1 VDPLLIATRTLHFGG
16 ALSLLGVVGFAALIA
31 SDPPPPLRR
40 RLRMAA
46 QLSAAVVLITAPL
59 WLTLVGAQM
68 SADTLASAVST
79 GVPETVLLDTQ
90 FGHAIGLRFVLTLL
104 LLPLLSRLGAGRM
117 RDRAAAFL
125 AAAIV
130 AGMAWQGHASAEVG
144 RHAVIHLA
152 ADAAHLV
159 AGGLWLGALLPLMLL
174 LRCTTETTAQ
184 YRAVKRFSTL
194 GVICV
199 AALLP
204 SGVVN
209 TYYLVG
215 SAAALIGTVYGR
227 ILILKLALVLTMLTL
242 AAINRWHL
250 LPRLAERDRVAGQR
264 LARHTGIEGALG
276 LGLIAIVAVL
286 GTMAPAMH
294 GSLLW
299 PFGAPLQLHPSSAMP
314 AGHIHDE

>member
-1 VDPLLIATRTLHFGG
+1 MDPLLIATRALHFGG

-31 SDPPPPLRR
+31 CEPPPLMR

-46 QLSAAVVLITAPL
+46 QLSAGAVLMTAPL

-68 SADTLASAVST
+68 SADTLASAISS
-79 GVPETVLLDTQ
+79 GVPQTVLLDTQ
-90 FGHAIGLRFVLTLL
+90 FGHLIGLRCVLTLL

-117 RDRAAAFL
+117 RDGAALLL

-130 AGMAWQGHASAEVG
+130 GGMAWQGHAGAELG

-152 ADAAHLV
+152 ADAVHLV
-159 AGGLWLGALLPLMLL
+159 AGGLWLGALLPFMLL
-174 LRCTTETTAQ
+174 LRGTKQTSAQ
-184 YRAVKRFSTL
+184 YRAAKSFSTL

-199 AALLP
+199 AALLA

-215 SAAALIGTVYGR
+215 SAVALFGTVYGR
-227 ILILKLALVLTMLTL
+227 ILLLKLALVMTMLTL
-242 AAINRWHL
+242 AAINRWYL
-250 LPRLAERDRVAGQR
+250 LPQLADHERVAGR
-264 LARHTGIEGALG
+264 RIARHTGIEGALG
-276 LGLIAIVAVL
+276 LGVIALVAVL

-294 GSLLW
+294 GPFLW
-299 PFGAPLQLHPSSAMP
+299 PFGAAPQLHPSSAMP